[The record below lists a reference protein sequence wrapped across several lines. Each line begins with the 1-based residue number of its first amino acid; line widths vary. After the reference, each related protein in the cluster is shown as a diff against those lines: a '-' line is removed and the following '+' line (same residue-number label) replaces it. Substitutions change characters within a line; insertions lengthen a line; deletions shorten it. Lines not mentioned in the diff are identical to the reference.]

1 MFAPDLRQDRL
12 SAIRRPSGGGLLT
25 DITLLLKR
33 SSRGDKNAREQ
44 LYAVVYPELMQIA
57 RMRLGAAGTVSLD
70 APGLL
75 HEACLRFVDRDDVTF
90 ANRRMFFAY
99 ASSVMRNVIIDCA
112 RARRAEKRGSGER
125 GITLETGVAGAAF
138 VDEDIE
144 SLNAAL
150 SALAAVDERSHR
162 VVEMRYFGGL
172 LEEEIADILQVSV
185 PTVKRDWRKARA
197 FLMREMSGEA

>member
-1 MFAPDLRQDRL
+1 L
-12 SAIRRPSGGGLLT
+12 SA
-25 DITLLLKR
+25 DITVLLQR
-33 SSRGDKNAREQ
+33 SARGDKNAREQ

-57 RMRLGAAGTVSLD
+57 RLRLGTGGTVSLD

-90 ANRRMFFAY
+90 SNRRMFFAY

-112 RARRAEKRGSGER
+112 RARLAEKRGSGER
-125 GITLETGVAGAAF
+125 GVTLETGIAGAVF

-144 SLNAAL
+144 SLNAAM

-172 LEEEIADILQVSV
+172 LEEEIAELLEVSV

-197 FLMREMSGEA
+197 FLLREMSGTA